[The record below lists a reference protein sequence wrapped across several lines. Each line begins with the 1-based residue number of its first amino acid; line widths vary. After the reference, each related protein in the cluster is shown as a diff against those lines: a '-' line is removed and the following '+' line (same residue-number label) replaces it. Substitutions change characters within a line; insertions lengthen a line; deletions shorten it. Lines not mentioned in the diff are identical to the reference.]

1 MRSFFEYSRN
11 FRTYEERNKMEET
24 IERVV
29 GLPSKIEEITY
40 YVEGQAGPQLL
51 SEAFDVERSVWRKD
65 V

>member
-1 MRSFFEYSRN
+1 
-11 FRTYEERNKMEET
+11 MEET

-51 SEAFDVERSVWRKD
+51 SEVFDVERSVWRKD